1 MPNHALRHAIEDFLQ
16 PHPRVCASAPPAADA
31 HKAAQALHPAC
42 PQQPPM
48 RPPPPAPQ
56 EQALKRSITGVAS
69 KLKPAAA
76 SAAGSAAA
84 QAGRL
89 AAVAAS
95 KAAQR
100 QTPASSAGTAG
111 IILGNVQRG
120 MTMAAERLEAYAHRD
135 DAQGGAAALP
145 PPALRAPSGASPQ
158 AARQPP
164 KTAPS
169 AGAAGIIL
177 GGVQRGMIMAA
188 EALEAYANSAAIVS
202 GANPQGGAAAPQ
214 PPAQRAPSG
223 APPQAA
229 RQAISLERMDTDE
242 QIAAAIQM
250 SLQDLGA
257 VSGDG
262 QQGRVCVCGVALGP
276 VNNFCTQCGAP
287 AR

>member
-16 PHPRVCASAPPAADA
+16 SRPGACSSAPPAADA
-31 HKAAQALHPAC
+31 NAR
-42 PQQPPM
+42 PQLPPM
-48 RPPPPAPQ
+48 RPPPPVPHQ
-56 EQALKRSITGVAS
+56 QALKRSITGVAS

-76 SAAGSAAA
+76 AAAGAAAA

-95 KAAQR
+95 TASH
-100 QTPASSAGTAG
+100 TPAPSAGTAG

-135 DAQGGAAALP
+135 DAQGGAAAPP
-145 PPALRAPSGASPQ
+145 PPAMPAP
-158 AARQPP
+158 RE
-164 KTAPS
+164 
-169 AGAAGIIL
+169 GAAAMIL

>member
-16 PHPRVCASAPPAADA
+16 SRPGVSASAPPAADA
-31 HKAAQALHPAC
+31 LTTAQALHPAC

-48 RPPPPAPQ
+48 RPPPPAPRQ
-56 EQALKRSITGVAS
+56 QALKRSITGVAS

-76 SAAGSAAA
+76 AAAGAAAA

-95 KAAQR
+95 TAEQR
-100 QTPASSAGTAG
+100 QTPGPSAGTAG

-135 DAQGGAAALP
+135 DAQGGVAAPP
-145 PPALRAPSGASPQ
+145 PPAMPAP
-158 AARQPP
+158 RE
-164 KTAPS
+164 
-169 AGAAGIIL
+169 GAAAMIL
-177 GGVQRGMIMAA
+177 GGVQRGMILAA
-188 EALEAYANSAAIVS
+188 EALEAYANSA
-202 GANPQGGAAAPQ
+202 NPQGGAAAP
-214 PPAQRAPSG
+214 PPQAQRPPSG

-229 RQAISLERMDTDE
+229 RQPIRIERMDTDE

-250 SLQDLGA
+250 SLQDLG
-257 VSGDG
+257 SESSDG
-262 QQGRVCVCGVALGP
+262 RQQGRVKCCVCGGALWP